1 VARIMYPFSQDLKGM
16 ENKILITIN
25 DYQRLTGLIGFASL
39 KDKMPEFV
47 NRLNNKFNS
56 AKMLAQDRISAK
68 VITMNSRVLLREISK
83 GRQAQVT
90 VTYPQDADPR
100 EGKISIFS
108 PIGLALLGRQVGD
121 SVSWKVPS
129 GIGHFEIIKIIYQP
143 EAVGHY
149 HL

>member
-1 VARIMYPFSQDLKGM
+1 MLNVVFIVNTKNM
-16 ENKILITIN
+16 EDKILITIN
-25 DYQRLTGLIGFASL
+25 DYQRLNGLIQFSSL
-39 KDKMPEFV
+39 KDKMPEIV
-47 NRLNNKFNS
+47 NNLNNKFKT
-56 AKMLAQDRISAK
+56 AKMLPQDRILGN
-68 VITMNSRVLLREISK
+68 VITMNSRVLLKEISQ
-83 GRQAQVT
+83 GRHAKVT
-90 VTYPQDADPR
+90 ITYPQDADGR
-100 EGKISIFS
+100 EGKISVFS